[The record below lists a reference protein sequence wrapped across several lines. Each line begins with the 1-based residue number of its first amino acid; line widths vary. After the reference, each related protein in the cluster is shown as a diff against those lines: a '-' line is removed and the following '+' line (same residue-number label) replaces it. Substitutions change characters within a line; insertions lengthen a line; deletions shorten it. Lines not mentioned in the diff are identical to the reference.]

1 MGNCMMKKDLVSER
15 LQADIL
21 FLQKENIR
29 TYDYIVGELDYVK
42 AIINEKNYNSNDSS
56 RKHFKISSV

>member
-1 MGNCMMKKDLVSER
+1 MGNCLKKDLISER

-42 AIINEKNYNSNDSS
+42 AMINEKNYNPNDSS